1 MKAIGKFLMW
11 ALAYAM
17 GAALIFFLAPSP
29 APSINIP
36 KPAPVAEAP
45 PAPSVANQPTAPD
58 ETQPPRG
65 EEAAPPATAPDTTAK
80 PPSTPRRVKAIRIPS
95 R

>member
-1 MKAIGKFLMW
+1 MKVIGKFLMW

-17 GAALIFFLAPSP
+17 GAALIFFLAQSP
-29 APSINIP
+29 APPINIA

-45 PAPSVANQPTAPD
+45 PAQSVAPKPTEPG
-58 ETQPPRG
+58 ETTPPLA
-65 EEAAPPATAPDTTAK
+65 EEAAPPAPAPDAMSTPA
-80 PPSTPRRVKAIRIPS
+80 STPRRVKAVRIPS